1 MKITAEQLA
10 GMVDHTNL
18 KAFAD
23 RVMFEK
29 LCGEAKEYQFKMVA
43 INPAQISL
51 CK

>member
-23 RVMFEK
+23 KALRRGERVPVQD
-29 LCGEAKEYQFKMVA
+29 GSDQSGTDQSV
-43 INPAQISL
+43 
-51 CK
+51 